1 MSKDKTKEDIREYT
15 MKLDM
20 KELVNIGFEA
30 YRCALL
36 SQYVHLYSSTRLQIR
51 FQLLLPTSCGISETG
66 CEAVSE
72 AVRDLVLCSF
82 SDKSNSP
89 PEVKSDIWW
98 SVSK

>member
-66 CEAVSE
+66 RWARIFTDFGPKVEVLTQ
-72 AVRDLVLCSF
+72 LVNASLGT
-82 SDKSNSP
+82 K
-89 PEVKSDIWW
+89 KTT
-98 SVSK
+98 